1 MCGRAYQTYSEEE
14 LFLRYLNEKAKHDPM
29 SSLLPNYNLSPTQK
43 SPIVFR
49 EQGELRIAIFRWG
62 LVPFWAKDVKAA
74 DKYSLINAKAEEIDE
89 KRSFK
94 EAFLLRRCV
103 VPFSG
108 FFEWQ
113 RADGGT
119 KRPYAISL
127 IKEPIMSVAGVWE
140 FWKSKDTHE
149 MVFSFSV
156 ITTSANS
163 LVSKIHNRMPA
174 ILSRSEEQEWLDPHN
189 RNILELKNLL
199 KPCPSDWLEARE
211 VSNLVNN
218 PRNNRPELL
227 LALSKETS

>member
-14 LFLRYLNEKAKHDPM
+14 LCLRYLNEKAKHDPM
-29 SSLLPNYNLSPTQK
+29 NGFIPNYNLSPTQK
-43 SPIVFR
+43 SPVVFR
-49 EQGELRIAIFRWG
+49 EKGELRIGFFRWG

-74 DKYSLINAKAEEIDE
+74 DKYSLINAKAEDIDE

-94 EAFLLRRCV
+94 EPFLRRRCI

-113 RADGGT
+113 RTDGGP

-127 IKEPIMSVAGVWE
+127 KGDAIMSLAGVWE
-140 FWKSKDTHE
+140 CWKSKTTNE
-149 MVFSFSV
+149 EVFSFSI

-163 LVSKIHNRMPA
+163 LVAKIHNRMPA
-174 ILSRSEEQEWLDPHN
+174 ILSRLEEKEWLDPHN
-189 RNILELKNLL
+189 HDILALKNLL
-199 KPCPSDWLEARE
+199 KPCSSDWLEARE
-211 VSNLVNN
+211 ISNLVNN

-227 LALSKETS
+227 LAPSKAP

>member
-14 LFLRYLNEKAKHDPM
+14 LCLRYLNEKAKNNPM
-29 SSLLPNYNLSPTQK
+29 NGFVPNYNLSPTQK

-49 EQGELRIAIFRWG
+49 EDGELRIGFFRWG

-74 DKYSLINAKAEEIDE
+74 DKYSLINAKAEDIDE

-94 EAFLLRRCV
+94 EPFLRRRCI

-113 RADGGT
+113 RTDGGP

-127 IKEPIMSVAGVWE
+127 KGDPIMSLAGVWE
-140 FWKSKDTHE
+140 RWKSKSTNE
-149 MVFSFSV
+149 EVFSFSI

-163 LVSKIHNRMPA
+163 LVAKIHNRMPA
-174 ILSRSEEQEWLDPHN
+174 ILSRLGEKDWLDPHN
-189 RNILELKNLL
+189 HDILALKNLL

-211 VSNLVNN
+211 ISNLVNN

-227 LALSKETS
+227 LALPKVP